1 MTLAGDAVGSLQ
13 NFPGDGGQGGGA
25 ERAAGSPQRWL
36 GAGTF
41 VALAIVSTGG
51 PLALAALYAPSVVDD
66 VAGSAGLVGVLGA
79 AVFALP
85 LMIWLRYARDIQ
97 SSGGLFAFVEA
108 AAGRRVA
115 LVQASIWTIS
125 YLLYLLYTTEY
136 VVYDIIPTTLPGARP
151 YRPLLEIAIPVVV
164 AGIVLGGRSLV
175 TPVLCAL
182 AIAQLALVA
191 MVATVAISHAH
202 PASSFTTTTDAGSI
216 ATASGN
222 TALFFVCGSLPLFF
236 GGEVRRARQTIR
248 RGIVFAYALV
258 AVAIVA
264 SVFPL
269 AANPAFTHAEIP
281 GMSLAGVYVGH
292 SAAVSVG
299 IGVAASVV
307 GVMLVEYLAL
317 TRLFHAVRGV
327 SLRTAAK
334 VVAVPLI
341 VAAPVSLINPDR
353 FYDELLKP
361 SLVALWLSQ
370 LIVVA
375 VFPLFVRRR
384 EGLRIPA
391 IIVTIGAV
399 GIVLYGLYSTIH
411 NQVAT

>member
-1 MTLAGDAVGSLQ
+1 MTLAGNAVGSLQ

-25 ERAAGSPQRWL
+25 ERTGGSPQRWL

-79 AVFALP
+79 VVFALP

-115 LVQASIWTIS
+115 LVQASVWTVS

-136 VVYDIIPTTLPGARP
+136 IVYDVIPTTLPGARP
-151 YRPLLEIAIPVVV
+151 YRPLLEIAIPVVL
-164 AGIVLGGRSLV
+164 AGIVLGGRALV
-175 TPVLCAL
+175 APALCVLAFG
-182 AIAQLALVA
+182 QVALVA
-191 MVATVAISHAH
+191 MLATVAISHAH
-202 PASSFTTTTDAGSI
+202 PLSSFTTTTDVGSI

-236 GGEVRRARQTIR
+236 GGEVRRPRQTMR
-248 RGIVFAYALV
+248 RGIVLAYAL
-258 AVAIVA
+258 AALAIVA
-264 SVFPL
+264 SIFPL

-281 GMSLAGVYVGH
+281 GMSLVGVYVGH
-292 SAAVSVG
+292 SAAVSIGLG
-299 IGVAASVV
+299 IAASVV
-307 GVMLVEYLAL
+307 GVMLVEYLAV
-317 TRLFHAVRGV
+317 TRLLHAVRGV

-341 VAAPVSLINPDR
+341 IAGPLSLINPDR
-353 FYDELLKP
+353 FYDDLLKP

-375 VFPLFVRRR
+375 VFPRFIRHR
-384 EGLRIPA
+384 EGLRIPVVV
-391 IIVTIGAV
+391 VTIGAV
-399 GIVLYGLYSTIH
+399 GIVLFGLYSTIH